1 MHNGE
6 DHADVDYDGDD
17 YGVLLIIGDCQIG
30 LGQAA

>member
-6 DHADVDYDGDD
+6 DHADGDYDGDD
-17 YGVLLIIGDCQIG
+17 YGVLIIGDCQIG